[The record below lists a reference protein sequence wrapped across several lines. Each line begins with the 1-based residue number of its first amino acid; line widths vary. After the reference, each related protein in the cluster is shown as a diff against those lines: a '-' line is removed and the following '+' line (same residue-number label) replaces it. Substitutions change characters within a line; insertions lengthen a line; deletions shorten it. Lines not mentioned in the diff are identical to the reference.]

1 MRKISQK
8 EQADRDTI
16 RIRQKKGTWSRFL
29 KTLFKC
35 RLPWV
40 WLAVYLVLY
49 FGFITVGVDVTDKTA
64 QLFSGD
70 VSARLVASL
79 IGLMILNIVGEALT
93 GFVGSVVS
101 ARTNRNM
108 RGSVLEKVLRLPLG
122 FFQEENPRETI
133 YRIVNNSIVVDS
145 TVMLFIIPLCG
156 GLYTMIQVFTRVFR
170 YDWRLSLIMLIFV
183 PLVLLIAFLFGR
195 ISFSLSERDSGLLAS
210 LTQRLSE
217 MMTNIP
223 LAKAFAKENAEE
235 EKGKALTARLY
246 KINIKS
252 NWFDQF
258 QNLSQTIVSLL
269 QAAAITVTGV
279 LLIQDGSLDRR
290 AWVSFFLFSGVFMTA
305 VSDLTMLWNNIKII
319 QGNADRLSEIMNAE
333 EEPKNGTP
341 CGQLSGGIRMENVR
355 FGYTDEQTVLDGIS
369 CSFPENSLTAL
380 LGVSGCG
387 KTTVA
392 NLLTRLYQP
401 REGTITVGGK
411 NISEYALDDYRK
423 NFSVV
428 SQNPML
434 FSGTVRENVLYGNED
449 VTEQQLTD
457 ALKKAGAY
465 DFVRNLSGGL
475 ETKLEE
481 YGNNLS
487 GGQRQRLAM
496 ARALLSDT
504 PFLILDEP
512 VASMD
517 AVAVSEIM
525 EILAQQAKQ
534 RCVMVIAHTPAVLG
548 LAQHVIVIENGR
560 IEFEGSA
567 EEAAQSSSFVK
578 DFMRGAVSE

>member
-1 MRKISQK
+1 MRNLSQEK
-8 EQADRDTI
+8 QNDRDNI
-16 RIRQKKGTWSRFL
+16 RIRHKKGTWLRFF
-29 KTLFKC
+29 KTLLKC
-35 RLPWV
+35 RLPWG

-49 FGFITVGVDVTDKTA
+49 FGFITVGVDVTDRTA

-70 VSARLVASL
+70 VSTQLVASL
-79 IGLMILNIVGEALT
+79 IGLMILNILGEALT
-93 GFVGSVVS
+93 GFVKAVVS

-108 RGSVLEKVLRLPLG
+108 RGSVLKKVLRLPLG
-122 FFQEENPRETI
+122 FFKEENPRETI

-145 TVMLFIIPLCG
+145 TIMLFIIPLGG

-183 PLVLLIAFLFGR
+183 PLVLFIAFLFGR
-195 ISFSLSERDSGLLAS
+195 ISFSISEQDSGLLAS

-223 LAKAFAKENAEE
+223 LAKAFAKESVEE
-235 EKGKALTARLY
+235 EKGEALTARLY
-246 KINIKS
+246 KIDIKS

-269 QAAAITVTGV
+269 QAAAITITGV
-279 LLIQDGSLDRR
+279 LLIKDGSLDRR
-290 AWVSFFLFSGVFMTA
+290 AWVSFFMFSGVFMTA
-305 VSDLTMLWNNIKII
+305 VSDLTVLWNNIKII

-333 EEPKNGTP
+333 EEPKNGAP
-341 CGQLSGGIRMENVR
+341 CGRLSGDIIMEQVR
-355 FGYTDEQTVLDGIS
+355 FGYTDEQIVLDGIS
-369 CSFPENSLTAL
+369 CRFPANSVTAL

-387 KTTVA
+387 KTTIA
-392 NLLTRLYQP
+392 NLITRLYQP
-401 REGTITVGGK
+401 QGGTIRIGGK
-411 NISEYALDDYRK
+411 DISAYTLDDYRK

-428 SQNPML
+428 SQNAML
-434 FSGTVRENVLYGNED
+434 FSGTIRENVLYGNEN

-457 ALKKAGAY
+457 AMKHAGAY
-465 DFVRNLSGGL
+465 DFVMNLSGGL
-475 ETKLEE
+475 EAKLEE

-517 AVAVSEIM
+517 AVAVSEMM
-525 EILAQQAKQ
+525 EILALQAKQ
-534 RCVMVIAHTPAVLG
+534 RCVIVIAHTPAVLK

-560 IEFEGSA
+560 IEFEGNVD
-567 EEAAQSSSFVK
+567 EAMQNSSFVK
-578 DFMRGAVSE
+578 DFMRGAISE

>member
-8 EQADRDTI
+8 KQNDRDTI
-16 RIRQKKGTWSRFL
+16 RIRQKKGTWPRFL

-49 FGFITVGVDVTDKTA
+49 FGFITVGVDVTDRTA

-70 VSARLVASL
+70 VSAQLVASL
-79 IGLMILNIVGEALT
+79 IGLMILNIIGEALT

-108 RGSVLEKVLRLPLG
+108 RGVVLKKVLRLPLG

-183 PLVLLIAFLFGR
+183 PLVLFIAFLFGR
-195 ISFSLSERDSGLLAS
+195 ISFSVSERDSGLLAS

-223 LAKAFAKENAEE
+223 LAKAFAKESAEE
-235 EKGKALTARLY
+235 ERGKALTARLY

-269 QAAAITVTGV
+269 QAGAITVTGV
-279 LLIQDGSLDRR
+279 LLIKDGSLDRR
-290 AWVSFFLFSGVFMTA
+290 AWVSFFLFSSVFMTA
-305 VSDLTMLWNNIKII
+305 VSDLTVLWNNIKTI

-333 EEPKNGTP
+333 EEPNTGTP
-341 CGQLSGGIRMENVR
+341 CGRLSGGIRMENVR
-355 FGYTDEQTVLDGIS
+355 FGYTEEQTVLDGIS
-369 CSFPENSLTAL
+369 CGFPENSLTAL

-392 NLLTRLYQP
+392 NLITRLYQP

-434 FSGTVRENVLYGNED
+434 FSGTIRENVLYGNEN

-465 DFVRNLSGGL
+465 DFIMNLSGGL
-475 ETKLEE
+475 DAKLEE

-567 EEAAQSSSFVK
+567 DEAMRNSSFVK

>member
-8 EQADRDTI
+8 KQADRDTI
-16 RIRQKKGTWSRFL
+16 RIRQKKGTWPRFL

-49 FGFITVGVDVTDKTA
+49 FGFITVGVDVTDRTA

-70 VSARLVASL
+70 VSAKLVASL
-79 IGLMILNIVGEALT
+79 IGLMILNIIGEALT

-108 RGSVLEKVLRLPLG
+108 RGSVLKKVLHLPLG

-223 LAKAFAKENAEE
+223 LAKAFAKEGAEE

-279 LLIQDGSLDRR
+279 LLIKDGSLDRR

-305 VSDLTMLWNNIKII
+305 VSDLTMLWSNIKII

-341 CGQLSGGIRMENVR
+341 CGRLSGGIRVENVR

-434 FSGTVRENVLYGNED
+434 FSGTIRENVLYGNED

-475 ETKLEE
+475 ETNLEE

-517 AVAVSEIM
+517 AVAVSEMM

-567 EEAAQSSSFVK
+567 EEAVQNSSFVK
-578 DFMRGAVSE
+578 DFMRGAMSE

>member
-8 EQADRDTI
+8 EQNNRDAI
-16 RIRQKKGTWSRFL
+16 RIRQKKGTWPRFL

-49 FGFITVGVDVTDKTA
+49 FGFITVGVDVTDRTA

-79 IGLMILNIVGEALT
+79 IGLMILNIIGEALT

-108 RGSVLEKVLRLPLG
+108 RGSVLKKVLRLPLG

-183 PLVLLIAFLFGR
+183 PLVLFIAFLFGR
-195 ISFSLSERDSGLLAS
+195 ISFSVSERDSGLLAS

-223 LAKAFAKENAEE
+223 LAKAFAKESTEE

-258 QNLSQTIVSLL
+258 QNLSQTVVSLL

-279 LLIQDGSLDRR
+279 LLIKDGSLDRR

-341 CGQLSGGIRMENVR
+341 CGRLSGGIRMENVR

-392 NLLTRLYQP
+392 NLITRLYQP

-434 FSGTVRENVLYGNED
+434 FSGTIRENVLYGNED

-465 DFVRNLSGGL
+465 DFVRSLSGGL

-567 EEAAQSSSFVK
+567 DEAVQNSSFVK